1 MALVGQDW
9 RGVYRELEVMG
20 EVSFPGEPPFH
31 LPTAQG
37 ASATA
42 FREIVEV
49 TLRVIAPGHGPEP
62 QAVRTAMTWKVARQL
77 LDSAAR
83 LTASAIDVGTP
94 KFNATSQP
102 CGSSH
107 PF

>member
-1 MALVGQDW
+1 
-9 RGVYRELEVMG
+9 MG

-42 FREIVEV
+42 LGEIVEL

-62 QAVRTAMTWKVARQL
+62 QAVRAAMTWKVAAHL
-77 LDSAAR
+77 MDELAKATLKAEAA
-83 LTASAIDVGTP
+83 AKSG
-94 KFNATSQP
+94 
-102 CGSSH
+102 
-107 PF
+107 